1 MLCVLTVSIYLAS
14 DDCCACHINAMCA
27 MSINPSLCVLTGS
40 IHIPLGECH
49 INAMCAMSI
58 NPLLC
63 VLTRSIHISSGECC
77 ECDINAMCAM
87 YADNVNILVLWAD
100 SVNNCYVC

>member
-40 IHIPLGECH
+40 IHI
-49 INAMCAMSI
+49 
-58 NPLLC
+58 
-63 VLTRSIHISSGECC
+63 SSGECC

-87 YADNVNILVLWAD
+87 YADNVSIPVVWAD